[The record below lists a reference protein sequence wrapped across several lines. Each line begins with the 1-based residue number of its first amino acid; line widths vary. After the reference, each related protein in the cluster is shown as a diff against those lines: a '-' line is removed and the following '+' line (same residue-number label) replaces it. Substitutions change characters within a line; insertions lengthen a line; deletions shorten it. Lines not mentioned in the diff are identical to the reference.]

1 MQKLAHHS
9 EKNYAVGVKS
19 KKITTFAFESD
30 KKHRKMTRKKK
41 NFCIIISIVLVLA
54 LLFTLWRIF
63 LCPTRILI
71 VNALK
76 AQQADFVLSNDSRH
90 IHVDCLDTEEVGD
103 LGAYDA
109 IVLYGRRLFLSE
121 EQLQEVKR
129 VARKGT
135 PVFTKTLKSSS
146 FTINENL
153 AEEQI
158 AQLQVYFD
166 NENRQ
171 NFRNGLRFLRHI
183 ATPHR
188 WGDQDYGQP
197 VDMMKNMFYHRAYGQ
212 YFEHASQLTE
222 YLKQRHL
229 YNKGGRRLAF
239 ISGVTFPMEGNREHV
254 DTLITM
260 LTQEG
265 FNVYPLTAIGKE
277 RERMLMEL
285 NPDAVVY
292 MAMGRLG
299 NDTLVEWLHAHNI
312 PLFAPFPLSMTH
324 DEWMDESKAMTAGS
338 KNSRIVIPEI
348 DGGMA
353 PYCIGTQNKDA
364 KGYYRR
370 TAEMERC
377 RALVDHV
384 KRFMALRTK
393 QNREKRIAIAYFK
406 RPGKDALLASGM
418 EVIPSMYHF
427 LKRLR
432 DEGYNVSGLP
442 ATLEAFARE
451 VKTEGIVLG
460 SYARGAQEEY
470 MRKGHPLWLTKKQYE
485 TWAKEVIPR
494 TKYDEV
500 KRHYGEAPGSLLA
513 RGDSLAVAC
522 IRYGNVLLF
531 PQPRP
536 ALGDDDFKLVHGVDV
551 PPPHSYLAPYL
562 YMLRGFKADALIHF
576 GTHGN
581 MEYLPGRDAGMRHED
596 WSAMLVGNLPH
607 FYFYTTGNV
616 GESIIAKR
624 RSHATLL
631 TYLTAPYAESGLRQ
645 KYASLLTDIHK
656 AVEGGCAN
664 SQLVMSIKR
673 RVTQEGLHREL
684 NLDSNL
690 NTPYSESELERLDAH
705 LEELSNEKMQGA
717 YYTMGQPYAEQD
729 LRNTVMAVCADPI
742 AYDMARRDRDK
753 GLITTKQLQDYAY
766 VAHHYLPRARQQ
778 ILSEIAGASKHE
790 AKDGKERM
798 RGNPDDRAR
807 SPREVY
813 RLLIASTRAE
823 TDNMVRA
830 LNGGT
835 VEPAPG
841 GDPVLNPNVLPTG
854 RNMYSINPEGTPDP
868 QAWEDGKRLAE
879 NTLQRYKAEHGEWPQ
894 KVSYTFWAGEFIN
907 TQGATIAQA
916 LWMLGVEPLRDAE
929 GRISDLR
936 LVPREQLGRPR
947 VNVLVQVS
955 GQLRDIAGSRLK
967 LITDAVKLASTADNE
982 ADNYVHDGTIDQE
995 KQLVGKGMTPKRA
1008 RELATMRVFGPVN
1021 NGYSTG
1027 MMNYIE
1033 RSGTWDKASELAE
1046 GYLNNMG
1053 AAYGDDENWGGFEK
1067 DLFAAALNQTD
1078 VVIQPRQSNTW
1089 GPLSLDH
1096 VYEFTGGLSLTV
1108 KTLTGKEP
1116 DAYMADYRNRNN
1128 RRMQDT
1134 REALAVEAR
1143 TTLLN
1148 PTYIKEHMK
1157 GDEGTAQQFGEMFR
1171 NIFGWNATRPSAV
1184 DKELYNDLYR
1194 LYIADE
1200 QQLGIC
1206 QYFQRVNPAALQSMT
1221 AVMMESARKGY
1232 WKPNSEQLR
1241 TTAQLHAD
1249 ITRESG
1255 AACTDFVCNNDKLQD
1270 YVEQQLS
1277 GKQKTDYQRDMDH
1290 VKETSSGQKDM
1301 VLKETSGQSSKNK
1314 MEEVKEGL
1322 MVAAVVVVALLLM
1335 MVWLRRRN
1343 KL

>member
-1 MQKLAHHS
+1 MKRDIFDGMTHKKALISLLA
-9 EKNYAVGVKS
+9 ALL
-19 KKITTFAFESD
+19 F
-30 KKHRKMTRKKK
+30 
-41 NFCIIISIVLVLA
+41 LVLA
-54 LLFTLWRIF
+54 VAVWRWF
-63 LCPTRILI
+63 VRPTHILV

-76 AQQADFVLSNDSRH
+76 AQQADFVLNNDSRH
-90 IHVDCLDTEEVGD
+90 IRVDCIDTEQMESLDG
-103 LGAYDA
+103 YDA
-109 IVLYGRRLFLSE
+109 VVLYGRRLFLSE
-121 EQLQEVKR
+121 EQMGELRR
-129 VARKGT
+129 VAKKG
-135 PVFTKTLKSSS
+135 VLIFTKTLKSSQ
-146 FTINENL
+146 FTIYENL
-153 AEEQI
+153 TKEE
-158 AQLQVYFD
+158 ADQLQAYFD

-183 ATPHR
+183 ATPQR
-188 WGDQDYGQP
+188 WGDQDYEQP
-197 VDMMKNMFYHRAYGQ
+197 VDLMRNMFYHRAYGH
-212 YFEHASQLTE
+212 YFEHASELTD
-222 YLKQRHL
+222 YLKARHL
-229 YNKGGRRLAF
+229 YHEGGPRLAL
-239 ISGVTFPMEGNREHV
+239 ISGITFPMEGNREHV

-260 LTQEG
+260 LTNEG
-265 FNVYPLTAIGKE
+265 MNVYPLTAMGKK
-277 RERMLMEL
+277 RERMLKEL

-299 NDTLVEWLHAHNI
+299 NDTLINWMNEQDI
-312 PLFAPFPLSMTH
+312 IRFTPYPLSMSH
-324 DEWMDESKAMTAGS
+324 EEWMDEGNPMPAGS

-348 DGGMA
+348 DGGVA
-353 PYCIGTQNKDA
+353 PYCIGTQNQDDR
-364 KGYYRR
+364 GYYRR
-370 TAEMERC
+370 TAELERC
-377 RALVDHV
+377 RAFVDHV
-384 KRFMALRTK
+384 KRQLALRTK
-393 QNREKRIAIAYFK
+393 RNQDKRIAIGYFK

-418 EVIPSMYHF
+418 EVIPSMYYF

-432 DEGYNVSGLP
+432 SEGYNVSGLP
-442 ATLEAFARE
+442 PTLDAFAHE

-460 SYARGAQEEY
+460 SYARGAQEQY
-470 MRKGHPLWLTKKQYE
+470 MRQGHPLWIGKKQYE
-485 TWAKEVIPR
+485 TWAAEVVPKA
-494 TKYDEV
+494 KYEEV
-500 KRHYGEAPGSLLA
+500 KRHYGDAPGSLLS

-522 IRYGNVLLF
+522 LRYGNVLLF

-562 YMLRGFKADALIHF
+562 YMQKGFKADALIHF

-581 MEYLPGRDAGMRHED
+581 LEYLPGRDAGMRKED
-596 WSAMLVGNLPH
+596 WSTMLVGNLPH
-607 FYFYTTGNV
+607 FYYYTTGNL

-631 TYLTAPYAESGLRQ
+631 TYLTPPYAESGLRK
-645 KYASLLTDIHK
+645 KYASLLADVHK
-656 AVEGGCAN
+656 ALEGGCGN
-664 SQLVMSIKR
+664 RQLVLSVKQ
-673 RVTQEGLHREL
+673 RVVSEGLHREL
-684 NLDSNL
+684 GLDVNPGK
-690 NTPYSESELERLDAH
+690 PYTQSEMERLDAH
-705 LEELSNEKMQGA
+705 LEELTNEKMQGA
-717 YYTMGQPYAEQD
+717 YYTLGQPYSEQD
-729 LRNTVMAVCADPI
+729 LRNTVMAICADPA
-742 AYDMARRDRDK
+742 AYEMARRDRDQ
-753 GLITTKQLQDYAY
+753 GRITTRQLQDYAY
-766 VAHHYLPRARQQ
+766 VSHHYLPRARQQ
-778 ILSEIAGASKHE
+778 ILQEIGKKAGGEGAS
-790 AKDGKERM
+790 AI
-798 RGNPDDRAR
+798 
-807 SPREVY
+807 Y
-813 RLLIASTRAE
+813 QLLIASTRAE
-823 TDNMVRA
+823 IDNMIGA
-830 LNGGT
+830 LNGR
-835 VEPAPG
+835 VVRPAPG

-854 RNMYSINPEGTPDP
+854 RNMYSINPENTPDP

-879 NTLQRYKAEHGEWPQ
+879 NTLQRYRAEHGQWPR

-967 LITDAVKLASTADNE
+967 LITDAVELASNADDE
-982 ADNYVHDGTIDQE
+982 DDNYVHEGTLDQE

-1053 AAYGDDENWGGFEK
+1053 AIYGDDENWGGFEK

-1128 RRMQDT
+1128 RRLQDT
-1134 REALAVEAR
+1134 RQAVAIEAR

-1148 PTYIKEHMK
+1148 PTYIKERMK

-1171 NIFGWNATRPSAV
+1171 NIFGWNVTRSSAL

-1200 QQLGIC
+1200 QQLGIR
-1206 QYFQRVNPAALQSMT
+1206 QYFQRVNPAAFQAMT

-1232 WKPNSEQLR
+1232 WKPDDTQLK
-1241 TTAQLHAD
+1241 TTAQLHAA

-1255 AACTDFVCNNDKLQD
+1255 AACTDFVCNNPKLQD
-1270 YVEQQLS
+1270 YVTAQLS
-1277 GKQKTDYQRDMDH
+1277 GKAKTDYERDMAR
-1290 VKETSSGQKDM
+1290 VKEVASGQKDM
-1301 VLKETSGQSSKNK
+1301 VLKDTAQQVAESKAQALRNNLLIALSAIVVLLLVIVWIRRKQSSQR
-1314 MEEVKEGL
+1314 E
-1322 MVAAVVVVALLLM
+1322 
-1335 MVWLRRRN
+1335 
-1343 KL
+1343 

>member
-1 MQKLAHHS
+1 MTHKKALISLLA
-9 EKNYAVGVKS
+9 ALLL
-19 KKITTFAFESD
+19 
-30 KKHRKMTRKKK
+30 
-41 NFCIIISIVLVLA
+41 LVLA
-54 LLFTLWRIF
+54 VAVWRWF
-63 LCPTRILI
+63 VRPTNILV

-76 AQQADFVLSNDSRH
+76 AQQADFVLNNDSRH
-90 IHVDCLDTEEVGD
+90 IRVDCIDTEQMESLDG
-103 LGAYDA
+103 YDA
-109 IVLYGRRLFLSE
+109 VVLYGRRLFLSE
-121 EQLQEVKR
+121 EQMGELRR
-129 VARKGT
+129 VAKKG
-135 PVFTKTLKSSS
+135 VLIFTKTLKSSS
-146 FTINENL
+146 FTIDENL
-153 AEEQI
+153 SKEQV
-158 AQLQVYFD
+158 AKLQAYFD

-183 ATPHR
+183 ATPLR
-188 WGDQDYGQP
+188 WGDQEYGEP
-197 VDMMKNMFYHRAYGQ
+197 MDLMKNMFYHRAYGH
-212 YFEHASQLTE
+212 YFKHADELTT
-222 YLKQRHL
+222 YLRTHHL
-229 YNKGGRRLAF
+229 YNEGAPRLAL

-254 DTLITM
+254 DTLIS
-260 LTQEG
+260 LFTQEG
-265 FNVYPLTAIGKE
+265 FNVYPLTAIGKR
-277 RERMLMEL
+277 REHMMMEL
-285 NPDAVVY
+285 KPDAVVY

-299 NDTLVEWLHAHNI
+299 NDTLVNWLYQHNI
-312 PLFAPFPLSMTH
+312 PLFAPFPLSMSH
-324 DEWMDESKAMTAGS
+324 DEWMDEHKAMPSGS
-338 KNSRIVIPEI
+338 KNARIVIPEI
-348 DGGMA
+348 DGGMS

-370 TAEMERC
+370 TAEVERC

-384 KRFMALRTK
+384 KRYMALRTK
-393 QNREKRIAIAYFK
+393 RNQEKRIAIGYFK

-432 DEGYNVSGLP
+432 AEGYNVNGLP

-460 SYARGAQEEY
+460 SYARGAQEAY

-485 TWAKEVIPR
+485 TWATEVVPKK
-494 TKYDEV
+494 KYEEV
-500 KRHYGEAPGSLLA
+500 KRHYGEAPGSLLT
-513 RGDSLAVAC
+513 RGDSMAVAC

-581 MEYLPGRDAGMRHED
+581 MEYLPGRDAGMRRDD

-645 KYASLLTDIHK
+645 KYAALLADIHR
-656 AVEGGCAN
+656 AVEGGCSN
-664 SQLVMSIKR
+664 RSLVMSIKR

-684 NLDSNL
+684 NLDGNL
-690 NTPYSESELERLDAH
+690 NTPYTESELERLDAH

-717 YYTMGQPYAEQD
+717 YYTMGQPYSEQD
-729 LRNTVMAVCADPI
+729 LRNTVMAVCADPT
-742 AYDMARRDRDK
+742 AYELARRDRDQ
-753 GLITTKQLQDYAY
+753 GRITTQQLQNYAY

-778 ILSEIAGASKHE
+778 ILAEIAGAARPT
-790 AKDGKERM
+790 AKQADGK
-798 RGNPDDRAR
+798 GKAATADRAH

-813 RLLIASTRAE
+813 QLLIASTHAE
-823 TDNMVRA
+823 IDNMVRA
-830 LNGGT
+830 LNGGA

-854 RNMYSINPEGTPDP
+854 RNMYSINPENTPDP

-879 NTLQRYKAEHGEWPQ
+879 NTLQRYKAQHGQWPR

-916 LWMLGVEPLRDAE
+916 LWMLGVEPTRDAE

-955 GQLRDIAGSRLK
+955 GQLRDIAGSRLR
-967 LITDAVKLASTADNE
+967 LITDAVKLASAADDEN
-982 ADNYVHDGTIDQE
+982 DNYVHEGTLDQE

-1053 AAYGDDENWGGFEK
+1053 AIYGDDENWGGFEK

-1116 DAYMADYRNRNN
+1116 EAYMADYRNRSN

-1134 REALAVEAR
+1134 REAVAVEAR

-1194 LYIADE
+1194 LYVADE
-1200 QQLGIC
+1200 QQLGIR
-1206 QYFQRVNPAALQSMT
+1206 QYFQRVNPAALQAMT

-1232 WKPNSEQLR
+1232 WKPNSEQLK

-1270 YVEQQLS
+1270 YVAQQLD
-1277 GKQKTDYQRDMDH
+1277 GKRKNDYQRDMTQ
-1290 VKETSSGQKDM
+1290 VKETASGQKDM
-1301 VLKETSGQSSKNK
+1301 VLKETKDQSAKSRQQA
-1314 MEEVKEGL
+1314 VKDGL
-1322 MVAAVVVVALLLM
+1322 MVAAAVVVAMLLLA
-1335 MVWLRRRN
+1335 VWLRRGRRGM
-1343 KL
+1343 KG